1 MIALAAEFLR
11 SPRVTAALT
20 TTGACLV
27 AIAFTVQQ
35 VIGWPGYIA
44 ALAVLALLLLA
55 SLLARRDELDWH
67 WAILPISL
75 VAYLAWVGLSVFWSE
90 YQRVTL
96 TSFGYLL
103 LVTFVGVYVGLS
115 RDTIQIIRSFG
126 DVLRAVLVASL
137 ILEVLSGII
146 FDAPLAALNIR
157 GTLANGGPIS
167 GLVADRNQ
175 LGLVAAIGAAT
186 FAIEWRTKSIT
197 RTIAIPSLALA
208 VGTIVFTRSPVVGM
222 VAVVVFAAGAVLYGI
237 RRLREERRQIAQY
250 AVLGLLS
257 IGAALAWVF
266 RAPII
271 ALFNATGELQ
281 FRLTLWQNVLRFV
294 PVHWLEGWGWTG
306 IWNASIPPYAGLTP
320 TAGRPHDSALNALV
334 DLWLQVGAVGIALFL
349 ALAGLAF
356 VRSWLL
362 AGRRRSVV
370 YTWPALVLVALITV
384 SVAESSVLTEF
395 GWLLLVI
402 CCVKASGELSWRAAL
417 TAPGSGAAPR
427 PGYAGDPPK
436 RTEEQDGR

>member
-1 MIALAAEFLR
+1 MIPLAVEILR

-20 TTGACLV
+20 TTGAGLV

-44 ALAVLALLLLA
+44 ALVLLAVLLLV
-55 SLLARRDELDWH
+55 SLLARRDEIAWH

-75 VAYLAWVGLSVFWSE
+75 VLYLGWLGLSVFWSE

-96 TSFGYLL
+96 ASFGYLL
-103 LVTFVGVYVGLS
+103 LVTLVGIYIGLS

-126 DVLRAVLVASL
+126 DVFRAVLLASMV
-137 ILEVLSGII
+137 LEVLSGII
-146 FDAPLAALNIR
+146 FDTPLAVLNIR
-157 GTLANGGPIS
+157 GALASGGPIS

-175 LGLVAAIGAAT
+175 LGLLAAIAVAT
-186 FAIEWRTKSIT
+186 FVIEWRTRSVT
-197 RTIAIPSLALA
+197 RTVAIPSLALA
-208 VGTIVFTRSPVVGM
+208 LGTLAFTRSPVAGM
-222 VAVVVFAAGAVLYGI
+222 VAVVLFLAAPVLYGI
-237 RRLREERRQIAQY
+237 RRLPEDRRQPAQY
-250 AVLGLLS
+250 VVLALLA
-257 IGAALAWVF
+257 IGAILAWAL

-281 FRLTLWQNVLRFV
+281 FRLELWQDVLQFV
-294 PVHWLEGWGWTG
+294 PVHGLEGWGWTG
-306 IWNASIPPYAGLTP
+306 IWNASIPPYSALTP
-320 TAGRPHDSALNALV
+320 TAGRPHDSALNAIV
-334 DLWLQVGAVGIALFL
+334 DLWLQVGAVGIFLFL
-349 ALAGLAF
+349 AVLGLAF

-362 AGRRRSVV
+362 AGRRPSVV

-402 CCVKASGELSWRAAL
+402 CAVKASGELSWRSAL
-417 TAPGSGAAPR
+417 SPRIVAPTLRSNR
-427 PGYAGDPPK
+427 D
-436 RTEEQDGR
+436 EQALDA